1 MPIRAK
7 ENLIGAWALLIGV
20 VLAIVGGIVL
30 SFGYSINPI
39 ILAILTL
46 LGIVAGFS
54 VNVSESGS
62 QNGSQTFLMAAVSL
76 VIVSFAGIQSSTALA
91 GTQFAEVQIIGIQ
104 VGRIMA
110 ATLSGLL
117 FILIPA
123 TIIVAIKSVF
133 SIAQR

>member
-7 ENLIGAWALLIGV
+7 ENLIGAWALLLGV
-20 VLAIVGGIVL
+20 ILALVGGIVL

-46 LGIVAGFS
+46 SGIVAGFS
-54 VNVSESGS
+54 VNVNENGGS
-62 QNGSQTFLMAAVSL
+62 TFLMAAVSL
-76 VIVSFAGIQSSTALA
+76 VIVSFAGIQSATTLA
-91 GTQFAEVQIIGIQ
+91 GTRFADVQIIGIQ
-104 VGRIMA
+104 VGRIMSS
-110 ATLSGLL
+110 TLSGLL
-117 FILIPA
+117 FILIPS